1 MHELLSTFINWY
13 MEHINYLTVTI
24 LMAIESSFIPL
35 PSEIVVP
42 PAAWKA
48 AQGQL
53 NIYGVFGFSTLG
65 ALIGAIFNYYFALI
79 LGRKVLYALA
89 DTKIA
94 HLLMIKQESLQ
105 KVEAYFNKYGISSTL
120 IGRLVP
126 VIRQLISLP
135 AGFARMNLKNFLL
148 FTCIGSGIWNL
159 ILVLLGFFLYS
170 QKELLERYYHL
181 ISYLFLGLGIAFFA
195 FIILKATIKSNPRTP
210 ETVTP
215 VESIPQKIQEERTG
229 EESQ

>member
-1 MHELLSTFINWY
+1 

-42 PAAWKA
+42 CCMESRS
-48 AQGQL
+48 GQL

-105 KVEAYFNKYGISSTL
+105 KAEAYFNKYGISSTL

-159 ILVLLGFFLYS
+159 ILVLLVFFY
-170 QKELLERYYHL
+170 
-181 ISYLFLGLGIAFFA
+181 
-195 FIILKATIKSNPRTP
+195 TPRKNFWRDT
-210 ETVTP
+210 TT
-215 VESIPQKIQEERTG
+215 
-229 EESQ
+229 